1 MSGIYSFIYSI
12 FNFISLDDRLYPNGI
27 LEVKDM
33 TTTMTPKQAHAIWK
47 ATSRVATKTRHST
60 WMRRGG
66 A

>member
-1 MSGIYSFIYSI
+1 
-12 FNFISLDDRLYPNGI
+12 
-27 LEVKDM
+27 M